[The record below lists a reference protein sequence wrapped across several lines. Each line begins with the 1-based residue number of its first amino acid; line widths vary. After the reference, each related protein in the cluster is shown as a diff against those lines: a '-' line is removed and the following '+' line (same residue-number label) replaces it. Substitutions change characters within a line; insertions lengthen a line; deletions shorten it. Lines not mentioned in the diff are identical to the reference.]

1 MAGYKETPRQKMI
14 GMMYLVLTAL
24 LALNVSKDILN
35 AFVIVNG
42 GLVTSQEN
50 TTSKNEL
57 IYSNFEKSLKENP
70 IKVKP
75 YYDNAIKA
83 QKYADELVK
92 YVSDL
97 RTQIIAFTEFGIKDK
112 SSDAASWGIADTMQ
126 LSSVGAKDNYDKPM
140 EILIGQSED
149 GSAGS
154 GAVLKTK
161 LEDFKKK
168 MLDLIYDLKNAEA
181 EKITDASKKSITLQ
195 NIKKERETSEKN
207 FPIDTKD
214 AFSYTE
220 GKVENWIVRNFYHT
234 VLVAD
239 VSLLNKFIVDVKT
252 VEGDVIAKLYS
263 SVDAS
268 SFKFDKIV
276 GRVVSESNY
285 ILLGSEYKAN
295 IFLAAYDSKKSPD
308 IYIGDT
314 TTHVGELLDK
324 TKFEDGM
331 GVYTRSGSGIG
342 EQKYTGWISLV
353 KPGETTPTYYNFA
366 SSFMVGQPSATV
378 SADKMNVFYI
388 GIANP
393 VTISVPGVANTAVHA
408 SISAGG
414 TLTSTGAGKYSVM
427 VTSASKTVTVSV
439 MADMAGKMTSMGTS
453 TFRVKRVPDPVPTIG
468 NSTGGVISKS
478 LLAAAGGIIP
488 VMKDF
493 DFEGA
498 NFVITSFTMTM
509 NVKGDLIEKNAVG
522 NKLTTE
528 MVTMIKAAANGT
540 KVYLENIKAKG
551 PDGSPRGL
559 ASINLKLSN

>member
-35 AFVIVNG
+35 AFVIVNQ
-42 GLVTSQEN
+42 GLVTSQVN
-50 TTSKNEL
+50 TTSKNDL
-57 IYSNFEKSLKENP
+57 FYSEFEKALKENP
-70 IKVKP
+70 VKVKP

-83 QKYADELVK
+83 QKYTEEIVK
-92 YVSDL
+92 YIKEL
-97 RTQIIAFTEFGIKDK
+97 RTQIISFTEFGVKEK
-112 SSDAASWGIADTMQ
+112 SADPAQWGIADTMQ
-126 LSSVGAKDNYDKPM
+126 LSGVSAKDNYDKPM

-154 GAVLKTK
+154 GTVLKTK
-161 LEDFKKK
+161 LEEFKKNMIALLFNQK
-168 MLDLIYDLKNAEA
+168 DKDAA
-181 EKITDASKKSITLQ
+181 EKS
-195 NIKKERETSEKN
+195 

-214 AFSYTE
+214 AYSYTE
-220 GKVENWIVRNFYHT
+220 GKIENWVMRNFYHT
-234 VLVAD
+234 VLAAD
-239 VSLLNKFIVDVKT
+239 VSLLNKFLVDVKT
-252 VEGDVIAKLYS
+252 VEGDVVAKLFS
-263 SVDAS
+263 AVDAS

-314 TTHVGELLDK
+314 NTHVGELLDK

-331 GVYTRSGSGIG
+331 GVYTRAGSGIG

-353 KPGETTPTYYNFA
+353 TPGATTPTYYNFG

-393 VTISVPGVANTAVHA
+393 VTISVPGVANAAVKA

-427 VTSASKTVTVSV
+427 VTNAAKTVTITV
-439 MADMAGKMTSMGTS
+439 MADMAGKVTSMGTS

-468 NSTGGVISKS
+468 NSTGGVISKA
-478 LLAAAGGIIP
+478 LLAASGGIIP

-522 NKLTTE
+522 NRLTSE
-528 MVTMIKAAANGT
+528 MTTMIKAAANGT

-551 PDGSPRGL
+551 PDGSPRSL

>member
-35 AFVIVNG
+35 AFVIVNQ
-42 GLVTSQEN
+42 GLVTSQVN
-50 TTSKNEL
+50 TTSKNDL
-57 IYSNFEKSLKENP
+57 FYSEFDKALKENP
-70 IKVKP
+70 VKVKP

-83 QKYADELVK
+83 QKYTEEIVK
-92 YVSDL
+92 YIKEL
-97 RTQIIAFTEFGIKDK
+97 RTQIIAFTEFGVKDK
-112 SSDAASWGIADTMQ
+112 ASDAVQWGIADTMQ
-126 LSSVGAKDNYDKPM
+126 LSGVSAKDNYDKPM

-154 GAVLKTK
+154 GTVLKTK
-161 LEDFKKK
+161 LEEFKKNMIALLFNQK
-168 MLDLIYDLKNAEA
+168 DKDAA
-181 EKITDASKKSITLQ
+181 EKS
-195 NIKKERETSEKN
+195 

-214 AFSYTE
+214 AYSYTE
-220 GKVENWIVRNFYHT
+220 GKIENWVMRNFYHT
-234 VLVAD
+234 VLAAD
-239 VSLLNKFIVDVKT
+239 VSLLNKFLVDVKT
-252 VEGDVIAKLYS
+252 VEGDVVAKLFS
-263 SVDAS
+263 AVDAS

-314 TTHVGELLDK
+314 ITHVGELLDK

-331 GVYTRSGSGIG
+331 GVYTRAGSGVG
-342 EQKYTGWISLV
+342 EQKYTGWISLT

-393 VTISVPGVANTAVHA
+393 VTISVPGVANDKVKA

-414 TLTSTGAGKYSVM
+414 TLTPKGAGKYSVM
-427 VTSASKTVTVSV
+427 VSTGTTKVTVSV
-439 MADMAGKMTSMGTS
+439 LADIGGKTQSMGTAD
-453 TFRVKRVPDPVPTIG
+453 FRVKRVPDPVPTIG

-478 LLAAAGGIIP
+478 LLAASGGIIP

-498 NFVITSFTMTM
+498 NFIITSFTMTM

-522 NKLTTE
+522 NKLTSE
-528 MVTMIKAAANGT
+528 MTAMIKAAANGT

-551 PDGSPRGL
+551 PDGTPRSL

>member
-35 AFVIVNG
+35 AFVIVNQ
-42 GLVTSQEN
+42 GLETSQEN
-50 TTSKNEL
+50 TASKNEL
-57 IYSNFEKSLKENP
+57 IYSNFMKAEMENP
-70 IKVKP
+70 GKVKP
-75 YYDNAIKA
+75 YHDKAIQA
-83 QKYADELVK
+83 QKYADDIVK
-92 YVSDL
+92 YIKEL
-97 RTQIIAFTEFGIKDK
+97 RTQILAFTEFGIKEK
-112 SSDAASWGIADTMQ
+112 SSDPTQWAIADTMD
-126 LSSVGAKDNYDKPM
+126 LSSISAKDNYDKPM

-149 GSAGS
+149 GSAGA
-154 GAVLKTK
+154 GATLKSK
-161 LEDFKKK
+161 LEDFKKNMIALLVNQK
-168 MLDLIYDLKNAEA
+168 DKDAA
-181 EKITDASKKSITLQ
+181 EKS
-195 NIKKERETSEKN
+195 
-207 FPIDTKD
+207 FPINTGD
-214 AFSYTE
+214 AFSFTE

-239 VSLLNKFIVDVKT
+239 VSLLNKFIVDVRT
-252 VEGDVIAKLYS
+252 VEGDVIAKLFS
-263 SVDAS
+263 AVDAS

-331 GVYTRSGSGIG
+331 GVYSVSGSGIG
-342 EQKYTGWISLV
+342 EKKYTGWISLV
-353 KPGETTPTYYNFA
+353 KPGETTPTYYNF
-366 SSFMVGQPSATV
+366 SSSYMVGQPSATV

-393 VTISVPGVANTAVHA
+393 VTISVPGVANDKVKA

-414 TLTSTGAGKYSVM
+414 TLTPKGAGKYSVM
-427 VTSASKTVTVSV
+427 VTSGTTKVTISVLADIGGKT
-439 MADMAGKMTSMGTS
+439 TSMGTS
-453 TFRVKRVPDPVPTIG
+453 DFRVKRVPDPVPTIG

-478 LLAAAGGIIP
+478 LLAASGGIIP

-498 NFVITSFTMTM
+498 NFIITSFTLTM
-509 NVKGDLIEKNAVG
+509 NVKGDLIEKNTIG

-528 MVTMIKAAANGT
+528 MVTMIKSAANGS

-551 PDGSPRGL
+551 PDGTPRSL
-559 ASINLKLSN
+559 ASINLKLTN